1 MLKLVCLQGQQV
13 LQLKECLRHS
23 PLLLSL
29 TLLVPSH
36 SVLVLSASRPGK
48 LVLVHGR
55 ITNQLGHDWEWF
67 VTVGVILTADWLVV
81 FFQIANILYL
91 ESPTGVGFS
100 YSDDQNY
107 TTNDTEVSSACLP
120 LGL

>member
-1 MLKLVCLQGQQV
+1 MLKLVHLQGQQV

-23 PLLLSL
+23 PQLLSL

-36 SVLVLSASRPGK
+36 SVLVLSALRRGK
-48 LVLVHGR
+48 LELVFGR
-55 ITNQLGHDWEWF
+55 ITNQLGHDWDWL

-91 ESPTGVGFS
+91 ESPAGVGFS
-100 YSDDQNY
+100 YSDDLNY
-107 TTNDTEVSSACLP
+107 TTNDTEVSLACLP
-120 LGL
+120 